1 MKAGRRTVSEPLRD
15 PLLPPCQ
22 NLGLEGLDDE
32 QVITIDLQARGGICA
47 TVQKIEAS
55 RKDPLQFLKEA
66 HKYLRRSTRADDIPN
81 MLQERHLT
89 ELRLESDT
97 NWSHCE

>member
-1 MKAGRRTVSEPLRD
+1 MKATRRTVSEPLRI

-32 QVITIDLQARGGICA
+32 QVITITLQARGGICA

-66 HKYLRRSTRADDIPN
+66 HKYLQRSTRADDIPDI
-81 MLQERHLT
+81 LQEKHPL
-89 ELRLESDT
+89 ELPLDGDT
-97 NWSHCE
+97 IWSHCE